1 MIKLSIAF
9 SNVDNLTPLCE
20 NIEGDIMNFF
30 DKYELN
36 NCPCGKDHS
45 FSSDIIIGDGVIN
58 QLPDALKAKGIK
70 RSLCFLTKTRFPPQA
85 KQLKSF

>member
-70 RSLCFLTKTRFPPQA
+70 KVFMLSDKNTFSA
-85 KQLKSF
+85 AGEAV